1 MMLSR
6 LRVAQYQP
14 SSKTIA
20 DQLFSCFAEVRKTN
34 EQLIR

>member
-1 MMLSR
+1 MMLSG
-6 LRVAQYQP
+6 LQVANYQP

-20 DQLFSCFAEVRKTN
+20 DQLFSYFAEVRKTN